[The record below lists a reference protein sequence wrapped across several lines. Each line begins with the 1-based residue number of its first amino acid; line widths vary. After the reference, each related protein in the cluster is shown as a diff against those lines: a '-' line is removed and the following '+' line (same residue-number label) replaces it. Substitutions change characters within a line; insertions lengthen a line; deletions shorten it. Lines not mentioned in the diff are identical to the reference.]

1 MTRRH
6 ARQIKLAEVG
16 RAGQQRIAE
25 SVCTVPGQG
34 ASAIVEA
41 RYLAGA
47 GFGHLVVEDGEVA
60 RAAREVDPAIDVAL
74 RGVAKEPPP
83 AEPLEPLGGSAASQA
98 LEELSPAARDV
109 ARGAYRALAEI
120 RARVLL

>member
-1 MTRRH
+1 MNGRH

-16 RAGQQRIAE
+16 RAGQERIAE

-34 ASAIVEA
+34 ASAVVQA

-47 GFGHLVVEDGEVA
+47 GFGHLVVVDEDVA
-60 RAAREVDPAIDVAL
+60 RAAREVDPEIDVAL
-74 RGVAKEPPP
+74 RGVANEPPP
-83 AEPLEPLGGSAASQA
+83 MGRLGHRAGSSQV

-109 ARGAYRALAEI
+109 ALGAYRALAEI